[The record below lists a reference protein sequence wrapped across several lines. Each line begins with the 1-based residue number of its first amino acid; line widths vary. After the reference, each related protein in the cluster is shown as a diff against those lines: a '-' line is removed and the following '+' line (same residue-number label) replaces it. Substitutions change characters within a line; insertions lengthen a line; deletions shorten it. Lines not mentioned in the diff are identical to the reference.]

1 MDLVNIVSIGIIVVV
16 GFQLLVEWIIL
27 IVKL

>member
-1 MDLVNIVSIGIIVVV
+1 MDLVNLVSIGIIVVI
-16 GFQLLVEWIIL
+16 GFQLLVEWIIR